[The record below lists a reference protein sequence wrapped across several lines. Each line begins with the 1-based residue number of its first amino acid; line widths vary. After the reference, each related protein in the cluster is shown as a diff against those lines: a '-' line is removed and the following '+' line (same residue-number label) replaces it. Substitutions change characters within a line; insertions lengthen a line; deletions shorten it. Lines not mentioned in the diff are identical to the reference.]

1 MQKKKNHK
9 LFFLNVLS
17 FFVLFCFYFVFAFL
31 KRAWK
36 TFGLRDQEPK
46 KGKAGCCFIIHLFFK
61 RSHGGLKRRRNRK
74 AGWTTRKKPLLQKIL
89 WLQQGQESESSTVP
103 WGVGQR
109 RWLGILD
116 TSLNFSLVGLR
127 ELFDGVRGRGGR
139 NGRHLPWVE
148 ENKLRQPVQWLPW
161 ETFQHTLLLIACIW
175 IAHLVNCLIYSS
187 RHLSLSHARFI
198 IPVSHHQSTFW

>member
-1 MQKKKNHK
+1 MVVWREEGTGRQDEPRGKN
-9 LFFLNVLS
+9 
-17 FFVLFCFYFVFAFL
+17 
-31 KRAWK
+31 
-36 TFGLRDQEPK
+36 
-46 KGKAGCCFIIHLFFK
+46 
-61 RSHGGLKRRRNRK
+61 
-74 AGWTTRKKPLLQKIL
+74 PLLQKIL

-139 NGRHLPWVE
+139 NGWHLPRVE
-148 ENKLRQPVQWLPW
+148 ESKLRQPVQWLPW

-175 IAHLVNCLIYSS
+175 IAHLMNCLIYSS
-187 RHLSLSHARFI
+187 RHLSLACTVPNSRISPSVYILI
-198 IPVSHHQSTFW
+198 IQNLM